1 MSAGKKAI
9 AVVLAAGKS
18 RRFKKGFKQFK
29 KINGKNLF
37 EYSLEKF
44 LSVRE
49 VKKIFLVVPENF
61 KTFSIKNARVE
72 IISGGKR
79 RQDSLF
85 NALSKIKGNC
95 DVVVVHD
102 SARPFVTKRDIK
114 NVIKQTVK
122 SGASICGMKVYDT
135 IKLTEMDFVK
145 KTLPREKLFRAATP
159 QGFRG
164 EFLEKVKKLLK
175 SKSKF
180 TDEASVFEKLK
191 IPVKIV
197 ICEDENFK
205 ITTEKEFKIAKILLG
220 GASEKKSCK

>member
-1 MSAGKKAI
+1 MSIDKKVI
-9 AVVLAAGKS
+9 AVLLAAGKS
-18 RRFKKGFKQFK
+18 KRFKKGFKQFK
-29 KINGKNLF
+29 KIEGKNLF

-44 LSVRE
+44 LSVKE
-49 VKKIFLVVPENF
+49 VEKIFFVVPKDF
-61 KTFSIKNARVE
+61 KTISIKNARVE
-72 IISGGKR
+72 IISGGRR

-85 NALSKIKGNC
+85 NALSKIKENC
-95 DVVVVHD
+95 DVVIVHD

-114 NVIKQTVK
+114 NVIRETIKN
-122 SGASICGMKVYDT
+122 GASICGMKVYDT
-135 IKLTEMDFVK
+135 IKLTERDFVK
-145 KTLPREKLFRAATP
+145 RTLPREKLFRAATP

-197 ICEDENFK
+197 VCENENFK
-205 ITTEKEFKIAKILLG
+205 ITTEKEFKIAKVLLG
-220 GASEKKSCK
+220 GAGEKKSCK